1 MLELQTLIRVRLAA
15 TETIPLQWNALNWRC
30 SPFTIH
36 DLPHFHNNI
45 HHGRTTLRLD
55 NVSVGDAISS
65 PFPTSLCVEYLK
77 PLKLYINAS
86 CLATFHE
93 RWRTIFK
100 LFTSPA
106 PSLVEST
113 TKLCQEFG
121 FPCINALFYARLASL
136 VYIIQVGPHHIRPC
150 YDCILVLGRPAMC

>member
-1 MLELQTLIRVRLAA
+1 MSPLETRSQAPSLTYL
-15 TETIPLQWNALNWRC
+15 
-30 SPFTIH
+30 
-36 DLPHFHNNI
+36 
-45 HHGRTTLRLD
+45 
-55 NVSVGDAISS
+55 
-65 PFPTSLCVEYLK
+65 SLCGVIG
-77 PLKLYINAS
+77 LKLYINAS

-93 RWRTIFK
+93 RWRKIFK

-113 TKLCQEFG
+113 TKLYQEFG